1 VTSIG
6 QFLVNVTANP
16 ATVTYTVSPTAAVP
30 ALFFT
35 VTVTVNPLIN
45 VVETIKEYLFWL
57 R

>member
-16 ATVTYTVSPTAAVP
+16 ATVTYTVSTVAAVP
-30 ALFFT
+30 GPFFT

-45 VVETIKEYLFWL
+45 VVETIKE
-57 R
+57 